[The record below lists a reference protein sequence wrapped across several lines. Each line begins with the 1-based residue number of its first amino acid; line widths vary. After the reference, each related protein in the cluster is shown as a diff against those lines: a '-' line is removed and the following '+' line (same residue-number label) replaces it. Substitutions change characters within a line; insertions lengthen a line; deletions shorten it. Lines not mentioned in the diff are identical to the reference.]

1 MEKKFFETFGIEPF
15 VRKGEKYF
23 TTQFRF
29 AEVRAEMDLWWTI
42 NGDKILELEE
52 LLGDFS
58 IIRNGDKY
66 IYKLKNSD
74 SEPLSRK
81 DALLDLLVKNVDK
94 YREDVLK
101 LFKK

>member
-1 MEKKFFETFGIEPF
+1 MEKKFYETFEIEPMI
-15 VRKGEKYF
+15 KAGEKYF

-29 AEVRAEMDLWWTI
+29 AEVKAEMDLWWTI

-52 LLGDFS
+52 ILGDFS
-58 IIRNGDKY
+58 IIRSGDKY

-81 DALLDLLVKNVDK
+81 DALLDILVKNVVK
-94 YREDVLK
+94 YKEQVRA
-101 LFKK
+101 LFRR